1 MHACVCVCVCCVCVR
16 VCVHMCV
23 HARACVCC
31 VCACVY
37 LNGDILC
44 VGRRIVPEQPDGLV
58 TTAVVLSSLAGHQLL
73 ANVLRLEREGREGRE
88 GRGGGEGGRRM

>member
-1 MHACVCVCVCCVCVR
+1 MRVCVCTCVCMHMRVCVCTCVCMHVR
-16 VCVHMCV
+16 VCV
-23 HARACVCC
+23 

-58 TTAVVLSSLAGHQLL
+58 TTAMVLSSLAGHQLL
-73 ANVLRLEREGREGRE
+73 ANVLRLKRE
-88 GRGGGEGGRRM
+88 GRGRM